1 MIFLLMG
8 RSLIFLDYFAMRKF
22 ISVSNNLIPFQI
34 AQLMSS
40 NVSVGVDLVAM
51 CVNDILAHGAEPFFL
66 DYMYF
71 AAGKLNSVTNTLI
84 QFQIAQLMSSN
95 VSVGVDLV
103 AMCVNDIC
111 SLGGASLLPGPTCS
125 REAEFSHYDLI
136 LFQIAQLMSSNV
148 SVGVDLVAMCVND
161 ILARGAEPLF
171 FLDYFAAGK
180 LNSVTNDLI
189 LFQIAQ
195 LMSSNVSVGVDL
207 VAMCVNDILAR
218 GAEPLFFLDYFAAGK
233 LNSVTNDLIL
243 FQIAQLMS
251 SNVSVGVDLVAMCV
265 NDILAHGAE
274 PLFFLDY
281 FATGKLNVSVAKDV
295 VAGITE
301 GCRIAGCALVGKL

>member
-1 MIFLLMG
+1 MYQSVLTYLQCVSMIFLLMG
-8 RSLIFLDYFAMRKF
+8 RSLFFLDYFAMRKLN
-22 ISVSNNLIPFQI
+22 SVSNNLIRFQI

-71 AAGKLNSVTNTLI
+71 AAGKLNSVTNNLI
-84 QFQIAQLMSSN
+84 
-95 VSVGVDLV
+95 
-103 AMCVNDIC
+103 
-111 SLGGASLLPGPTCS
+111 
-125 REAEFSHYDLI
+125 R
-136 LFQIAQLMSSNV
+136 FQIAQLMSSNV

-161 ILARGAEPLF
+161 ILAHW
-171 FLDYFAAGK
+171 
-180 LNSVTNDLI
+180 
-189 LFQIAQ
+189 
-195 LMSSNVSVGVDL
+195 
-207 VAMCVNDILAR
+207 
-218 GAEPLFFLDYFAAGK
+218 AEPLFFLDYFAAGK

-281 FATGKLNVSVAKDV
+281 FATGKLNVSVARDV

>member
-1 MIFLLMG
+1 MEAECISSNLILFQIAQLMSFNVSVSVDLVAMCANDIHAHG
-8 RSLIFLDYFAMRKF
+8 AEPLFFLDYFAMRKLN
-22 ISVSNNLIPFQI
+22 SVSNNLIRFQI

-40 NVSVGVDLVAM
+40 NVSVVVDLVAM

-71 AAGKLNSVTNTLI
+71 AAGKLNSVTN
-84 QFQIAQLMSSN
+84 
-95 VSVGVDLV
+95 
-103 AMCVNDIC
+103 
-111 SLGGASLLPGPTCS
+111 
-125 REAEFSHYDLI
+125 DLI

-148 SVGVDLVAMCVND
+148 SVGVDLVAKCVND
-161 ILARGAEPLF
+161 ILAHWAEPLF
-171 FLDYFAAGK
+171 F
-180 LNSVTNDLI
+180 
-189 LFQIAQ
+189 
-195 LMSSNVSVGVDL
+195 M
-207 VAMCVNDILAR
+207 
-218 GAEPLFFLDYFAAGK
+218 DYFAAGK

-281 FATGKLNVSVAKDV
+281 FAAGKLNSVTNDLILFQIAQLMSSNVSVGVDL
-295 VAGITE
+295 VAMCVNDILAHWAE
-301 GCRIAGCALVGKL
+301 PLFFLVPGRVAQSVTCLATDACLTAIPGVAS